1 MAEEYYEIKE
11 AYIDESRKEIVTSF
25 VFKDQMSLSEV
36 LYFRIVDKN
45 GMVVY
50 TKDISIPPHYPGFT
64 YRVIVPLDAIF
75 GTPYRLVTLYRG
87 RMKSVELTTQK
98 REEEKK
104 PNWWIVVPLIAVP
117 AMLGIAIA
125 AAQKR

>member
-36 LYFRIVDKN
+36 LYFRIVDKHSIP
-45 GMVVY
+45 VY
-50 TKDISIPPHYPGFT
+50 TKNILIPPHYPGFT
-64 YRVIVPLDAIF
+64 YRVIVPLYAIF
-75 GTPYRLVTLYRG
+75 GTPYRLITQYRG
-87 RMKSVELTTQK
+87 SLKSVVLTTQK
-98 REEEKK
+98 REEKK
-104 PNWWIVVPLIAVP
+104 SNWWIVVPLIAIP

-125 AAQKR
+125 TMQKR

>member
-25 VFKDQMSLSEV
+25 VFKDQISLSEV

-50 TKDISIPPHYPGFT
+50 TKDIPIPPHYPGFT
-64 YRVIVPLDAIF
+64 YHYIVPLDAIF
-75 GTPYRLVTLYRG
+75 GTPYKLVTLYRG
-87 RMKSVELTTQK
+87 RMKSVVLTMQK
-98 REEEKK
+98 REEKK
-104 PNWWIVVPLIAVP
+104 SNWWIVVPLIAIP

-125 AAQKR
+125 TARKR